1 MSPTMA
7 SKAFKGSWA
16 DLAKATSRLS
26 NVYKFPKGFR
36 VSGTI
41 VGVKPSN
48 TTKLDLALVASQTPC
63 SAAAV
68 ITKTKFHAAPI
79 TFSRKLLESHSSG
92 IRGVIINSGNANA
105 VTGPG
110 GLADATAMS
119 QAADKL
125 LGTQNSTLVM
135 STGVIGQR
143 LPIKKILD
151 GVPAAHEALGDSNT
165 HWLECATAICTTDTF
180 PKLRSKSFTL
190 PSSPSIEYRIAGMTK
205 GAGMICPNMA
215 TLLGVIVT
223 DAPIAASA
231 LQTALRAATDKSFNS
246 ISVDNDMSTNDILA
260 VLANG
265 AAGGS
270 EVTAEKSADFEAF
283 KVVLTELA
291 TDLAKLIVQ
300 DGEGATKFITIRV
313 TDALSEAGARQIAAT
328 VAQSSLFKTAMYGKD
343 ANWGRIVAS
352 AGSAFV
358 RPGQA
363 QVDDAPDL
371 NPDTTSVSLIPA
383 DGSAELRLLVNGV
396 PEVVDEARAA
406 EVLEHSD
413 IEIVLSLGTGTHEA
427 VHWTCDLSHEYVTIN
442 GDYRT

>member
-1 MSPTMA
+1 ML
-7 SKAFKGSWA
+7 SKVFKSSWQK
-16 DLAKATSRLS
+16 DVAKATKRIT
-26 NVYKFPKGFR
+26 NVTFKYPKGFQA
-36 VSGTI
+36 SGTI

-48 TTKLDLALVASQTPC
+48 TTKLDLAFIASQKPC

-68 ITKTKFHAAPI
+68 VTKTKFQAAPI
-79 TFSRKLLESHSSG
+79 TFNRRLLESNSSK

-110 GLADATAMS
+110 GFADAAAMS
-119 QAADKL
+119 ETASKY
-125 LGTQNSTLVM
+125 LGAEASALVM

-151 GVPAAHEALGDSNT
+151 GVPAAHEALGDSDM

-180 PKLRSKSFTL
+180 PKLKSKSFTL
-190 PSSPSIEYRIAGMTK
+190 PSSPSIEYQMVGMTK

-215 TLLGVIVT
+215 TLLGVIAT
-223 DAPIAASA
+223 DAPIAAPA
-231 LQTALRAATDKSFNS
+231 LQTALRSATDKSFNS
-246 ISVDNDMSTNDILA
+246 ISIDNDMSTNDIVA

-265 AAGGS
+265 AAGG
-270 EVTAEKSADFEAF
+270 EQVTAEDKEDFDAF
-283 KVVLTELA
+283 QAVLNDLSI
-291 TDLAKLIVQ
+291 DLAKLIVE

-343 ANWGRIVAS
+343 ANWGRIVAA

-358 RPGQA
+358 RPGQT

-371 NPDTTSVSLIPA
+371 DPDAMNVSLVPE
-383 DGSAELRLLVNGV
+383 DGSDKLELLVNGQ
-396 PEVVDEARAA
+396 PKVVDEARAA
-406 EVLEHSD
+406 EILQMDKVEVL
-413 IEIVLSLGTGTHEA
+413 ISLGTGSHEA

>member
-1 MSPTMA
+1 MA
-7 SKAFKGSWA
+7 SKLFKASWQ
-16 DLAKATSRLS
+16 DLAKATKRINKSYT
-26 NVYKFPKGFR
+26 VPKGFK

-41 VGVKPSN
+41 VGVKPNN
-48 TTKLDLALVASQTPC
+48 TTKADLAFIASQTPC

-68 ITKTKFHAAPI
+68 LTKTKFHAAPI
-79 TFSRKLLESHSSG
+79 TFTQKLLASHSTG
-92 IRGVIINSGNANA
+92 IRGVIINAGNANA

-110 GLADATAMS
+110 GLADAAAMS
-119 QAADKL
+119 QAADRV
-125 LGTQNSTLVM
+125 LGAENSTLVM

-143 LPIKKILD
+143 LPIQKILD
-151 GVPAAHEALGDSNT
+151 GVPAAHAALGDSAT

-180 PKLRSKSFTL
+180 PKLVSKTFTL
-190 PSSPSIEYRIAGMTK
+190 PSSPSVEYRIAGMTK

-215 TLLGVIVT
+215 TLLGVIAT
-223 DAPIAASA
+223 DAPVAAPA
-231 LQTALRAATDKSFNS
+231 LQDALRAATHKSFNS
-246 ISVDNDMSTNDILA
+246 ISVDNDMSTNDIIA

-270 EVTAEKSADFEAF
+270 EVTTASSADFEAF
-283 KVVLTELA
+283 KAVLTELA
-291 TDLAKLIVQ
+291 TDMAKLIVR

-358 RPGQA
+358 RPGQV

-371 NPDTTSVSLIPA
+371 NPDTMNVTLIPA
-383 DGSAELRLLVNGV
+383 DGSPELKLLVNGV
-396 PEVVDEARAA
+396 PEAVDEARAA
-406 EVLEHSD
+406 EILEHED
-413 IEIVLSLGTGTHEA
+413 IEFVLSLGTGSHEA

>member
-1 MSPTMA
+1 MMS
-7 SKAFKGSWA
+7 KLFKSSWK
-16 DLAKATSRLS
+16 DIAKATTRAP
-26 NVYKFPKGFR
+26 NVFKYPKGFK

-41 VGVKPSN
+41 VGVKPNN
-48 TTKLDLALVASQTPC
+48 TTKLDLALIASQTPC

-68 ITKTKFHAAPI
+68 VTKTKFRAAPV
-79 TFSRKLLESHSSG
+79 TFSRKLIDTQSSN

-110 GLADATAMS
+110 GLADAQAMS
-119 QAADKL
+119 QAADQY
-125 LGTQNSTLVM
+125 LGAENSALVM

-151 GVPAAHEALGDSNT
+151 GVPAAHEALGDSDM

-180 PKLRSKSFTL
+180 PKLKSKAFTL

-215 TLLGVIVT
+215 TLLGVIAT
-223 DAPIAASA
+223 DAPISVPA
-231 LQTALRAATDKSFNS
+231 LQAALRAAIDKSFNS
-246 ISVDNDMSTNDILA
+246 ISIDNDMSTNDIVA

-270 EVTAEKSADFEAF
+270 EVTVEEAADFEAF
-283 KVVLTELA
+283 KTVLTELS
-291 TDLAKLIVQ
+291 TDLAKLIVE

-313 TDALSEAGARQIAAT
+313 TDALSEASACQIAAT

-358 RPGQA
+358 RPGQV

-371 NPDTTSVSLIPA
+371 NPDTTSVTLIPA
-383 DGSAELRLLVNGV
+383 DGSAELKLLVNGV
-396 PEVVDEARAA
+396 PEAVDEARAA
-406 EVLEHSD
+406 EILEQPN
-413 IEIVLSLGTGTHEA
+413 IEVVLSLGTGSHEA

>member
-1 MSPTMA
+1 MF
-7 SKAFKGSWA
+7 SKLFRGSWK
-16 DLAKATSRLS
+16 DVPKATSRAT
-26 NVYKFPKGFR
+26 NAFQCPKGFKA
-36 VSGTI
+36 SGTI
-41 VGVKPSN
+41 VGVKPNN
-48 TTKLDLALVASQTPC
+48 TTKLDLAFIASQSPC

-79 TFSRKLLESHSSG
+79 TFSRKLLESHSSN

-110 GLADATAMS
+110 GLADAQAMS
-119 QAADKL
+119 QAADRY
-125 LGTQNSTLVM
+125 LGAEHSALVM

-151 GVPAAHEALGDSNT
+151 GVPAAHEALGDSDM

-180 PKLRSKSFTL
+180 PKLKSKTFAL

-215 TLLGVIVT
+215 TLLGVIAT
-223 DAPIAASA
+223 DAPIAAPA
-231 LQTALRAATDKSFNS
+231 LQSALRAATDKSFNS
-246 ISVDNDMSTNDILA
+246 ISIDNDMSTNDIVA

-270 EVTAEKSADFEAF
+270 EVTTEKAADFEAF
-283 KVVLTELA
+283 KTVLTELA
-291 TDLAKLIVQ
+291 TDLAKLIVE

-328 VAQSSLFKTAMYGKD
+328 VAQSSLFKTAIYGKD

-358 RPGQA
+358 RPGQV

-371 NPDTTSVSLIPA
+371 NPDTISVSLMPA
-383 DGSAELRLLVNGV
+383 DGTPELMLLVNGV
-396 PEVVDEARAA
+396 PEVVDETRAA
-406 EVLEHSD
+406 EILEHGN
-413 IEIVLSLGTGTHEA
+413 IEVVLSLGTGSHEA

>member
-1 MSPTMA
+1 ML
-7 SKAFKGSWA
+7 SKLFKSSWQK
-16 DLAKATSRLS
+16 DVAKATKRKP
-26 NVYKFPKGFR
+26 NAFKYPKGFR

-41 VGVKPSN
+41 VGVKPNN
-48 TTKLDLALVASQTPC
+48 TSKLDLAFITSQSPC

-68 ITKTKFHAAPI
+68 VTKTKFQAAPI
-79 TFSRKLLESHSSG
+79 TFCRQLLDSHGSQ

-110 GLADATAMS
+110 GLSDAVAMS
-119 QAADKL
+119 KAASHY
-125 LGTQNSTLVM
+125 LGADSSALVM

-143 LPIKKILD
+143 LPIDKIVD
-151 GVPAAHEALGDSNT
+151 GVPAAHEALGDSDM
-165 HWLECATAICTTDTF
+165 HWLDCATAICTTDTF
-180 PKLRSKSFTL
+180 PKLKAKTFTL

-215 TLLGVIVT
+215 TLLGVIAT
-223 DAPIAASA
+223 DAPIAVPA
-231 LQTALRAATDKSFNS
+231 LQAALRAATDKSFNS
-246 ISVDNDMSTNDILA
+246 ISIDNDMSTNDIVA

-270 EVTAEKSADFEAF
+270 EVTAENKADFEAF
-283 KVVLTELA
+283 QTVLTDLA
-291 TDLAKLIVQ
+291 TDLAKLIVE
-300 DGEGATKFITIRV
+300 DGEGATKFITVRV

-371 NPDTTSVSLIPA
+371 NPDTTSVSLVPA
-383 DGSAELRLLVNGV
+383 DGSKELKLLVNGR
-396 PEVVDEARAA
+396 PESVDEERAA
-406 EVLEHSD
+406 EILQLD
-413 IEIVLSLGTGTHEA
+413 NIEVVVSLGTGSHEA

>member
-1 MSPTMA
+1 MA
-7 SKAFKGSWA
+7 YKLLKGSWK
-16 DLAKATSRLS
+16 DLAKATSRIPS
-26 NVYKFPKGFR
+26 SFTFPKGFQA
-36 VSGTI
+36 SGTI
-41 VGVKPSN
+41 VGVKPKN
-48 TTKLDLALVASQTPC
+48 TTKLDLAFLASKTPC

-68 ITKTKFHAAPI
+68 VTKTKFHAAPI
-79 TFSRKLLESHSSG
+79 TFSRQLLESHSSN
-92 IRGVIINSGNANA
+92 IRGVIVNSGNANA

-110 GLADATAMS
+110 GLADAAAMS
-119 QAADKL
+119 QAADQL
-125 LGTQNSTLVM
+125 LGTKNSTLVM

-151 GVPAAHEALGDSNT
+151 GVPAAHEALGDSDM

-180 PKLRSKSFTL
+180 PKIRSKTFTL
-190 PSSPSIEYRIAGMTK
+190 PSSPLIEYRIAGMTK

-215 TLLGVIVT
+215 TLLGVIAT
-223 DAPIAASA
+223 DAPISAPA
-231 LQTALRAATDKSFNS
+231 LQAALRAATDKSFNS
-246 ISVDNDMSTNDILA
+246 ISVDNDMSTNDIVA

-270 EVTAEKSADFEAF
+270 EVTVEKAADFEAF
-283 KVVLTELA
+283 KNALTDLS

-300 DGEGATKFITIRV
+300 DGEGATKFLTIRV
-313 TDALSEAGARQIAAT
+313 TNALSEAGARQIAAT
-328 VAQSSLFKTAMYGKD
+328 VAQSSLVKTAMYGKD

-371 NPDTTSVSLIPA
+371 NPDTTTVSLIPG
-383 DGSAELRLLVNGV
+383 DGSAELKLLVNGV
-396 PEVVDEARAA
+396 PESVNETRAA
-406 EVLEHSD
+406 EILDQDNLS
-413 IEIVLSLGTGTHEA
+413 IVISLGTGSHEA
-427 VHWTCDLSHEYVTIN
+427 VHWTCDMSHEYVTIN

>member
-1 MSPTMA
+1 ML
-7 SKAFKGSWA
+7 SKVFKSSWQK
-16 DLAKATSRLS
+16 DVAKATSRAATI
-26 NVYKFPKGFR
+26 YKPPKGFK

-41 VGVKPSN
+41 VGVKPNN
-48 TTKLDLALVASQTPC
+48 TTKLDLAFITSQSPC

-68 ITKTKFHAAPI
+68 VTKTKFQAAPI
-79 TFSRKLLESHSSG
+79 TVSRKLLESHGSN

-105 VTGPG
+105 VTGSG
-110 GLADATAMS
+110 GLEDALAMS
-119 QAADKL
+119 KTADQY
-125 LGTQNSTLVM
+125 LGAENSALVM

-143 LPIKKILD
+143 LPIKRILD
-151 GVPAAHEALGDSNT
+151 GIPAAHEALGDSEM
-165 HWLECATAICTTDTF
+165 HWMECATAICTTDTF
-180 PKLRSKSFTL
+180 PKLRFRTFTL

-215 TLLGVIVT
+215 TLLGVVAT
-223 DAPIAASA
+223 DAPIATPA
-231 LQTALRAATDKSFNS
+231 LQAALRAATDKSFNS
-246 ISVDNDMSTNDILA
+246 ISIDNDMSTNDIVA

-270 EVTAEKSADFEAF
+270 EVTAEKKEDFETF
-283 KVVLTELA
+283 KAVLTDLSV
-291 TDLAKLIVQ
+291 DLAKLIVQ

-363 QVDDAPDL
+363 QVDDAPDI
-371 NPDTTSVSLIPA
+371 DVDRMCVSLVPA
-383 DGSAELRLLVNGV
+383 DGSAELKLLVDGR
-396 PEVVDEARAA
+396 PEVVDESRAA
-406 EVLEHSD
+406 SILQNENVEFV
-413 IEIVLSLGTGTHEA
+413 ISLGTGSHEA
-427 VHWTCDLSHEYVTIN
+427 THWTCDLSHEYVTIN

>member
-1 MSPTMA
+1 MT
-7 SKAFKGSWA
+7 SKLLRGAWA
-16 DLAKATSRLS
+16 DLAKATSRIS
-26 NVYKFPKGFR
+26 APTFPKGFKA
-36 VSGTI
+36 SGTI
-41 VGVKPSN
+41 VSVKPKN
-48 TTKLDLALVASQTPC
+48 TTKPDLALIASETPC

-68 ITKTKFHAAPI
+68 VTKTKFHAAPI
-79 TFSRKLLESHSSG
+79 TFSRKLLESNSSK

-110 GLADATAMS
+110 GLADAKAMS
-119 QAADKL
+119 EVADHY
-125 LGTQNSTLVM
+125 LGATESTLVM

-151 GVPAAHEALGDSNT
+151 GVPAAHAALGGTYTN
-165 HWLECATAICTTDTF
+165 WLECATAICTTDTF
-180 PKLRSKSFTL
+180 PKLKSRTFTL
-190 PSSPSIEYRIAGMTK
+190 PSSPSVEYCIAGMTK

-215 TLLGVIVT
+215 TLLGVIAT
-223 DAPIAASA
+223 DAPIAAPA
-231 LQTALRAATDKSFNS
+231 LQAALRAATDKSFNS
-246 ISVDNDMSTNDILA
+246 ISVDNDMSTNDIVA

-265 AAGGS
+265 AAGGA
-270 EVTAEKSADFEAF
+270 EVTAEADKAADFEAF
-283 KVVLTELA
+283 KAVLTDLA

-328 VAQSSLFKTAMYGKD
+328 VAQSSLVKTAMYGKD

-371 NPDTTSVSLIPA
+371 NPDTTSVTLVPA
-383 DGSAELRLLVNGV
+383 DGSAELKLLVGGV

-406 EVLEHSD
+406 EILEQRD
-413 IEIVLSLGTGTHEA
+413 IEIVLSLGTGSHEA
-427 VHWTCDLSHEYVTIN
+427 VHWTCDMSHEYVTIN

>member
-1 MSPTMA
+1 MA
-7 SKAFKGSWA
+7 SKLFKASWQ
-16 DLAKATSRLS
+16 DLAKATKRISKTYA
-26 NVYKFPKGFR
+26 VPKGFK

-48 TTKLDLALVASQTPC
+48 STKADLAFIASETPC

-68 ITKTKFHAAPI
+68 YTKTKFRAAPI
-79 TFSRKLLESHSSG
+79 TFTRKLLESHSTN

-110 GLADATAMS
+110 GLADAAAMS
-119 QAADKL
+119 QAADQV
-125 LGTQNSTLVM
+125 LGAANSTLVM

-151 GVPAAHEALGDSNT
+151 GVPAAHEALGDTTS

-180 PKLRSKSFTL
+180 PKLEAKTFTL

-215 TLLGVIVT
+215 TLLSMIAT
-223 DAPIAASA
+223 DAPIAAPA
-231 LQTALRAATDKSFNS
+231 LQAALRAATVKSFNS
-246 ISVDNDMSTNDILA
+246 ISIDNDMSTNDIVA

-270 EVTAEKSADFEAF
+270 EVTEVKGADFEAF
-283 KVVLTELA
+283 KTVLTELA
-291 TDLAKLIVQ
+291 TDLAKLIVR

-313 TDALSEAGARQIAAT
+313 TNALSEAGARQVAAT

-358 RPGQA
+358 RPGQV

-371 NPDTTSVSLIPA
+371 NPDTTNVSIIPS
-383 DGSAELRLLVNGV
+383 DGSPELKLLVNGV
-396 PEVVDEARAA
+396 PEVVDETRAA
-406 EVLEHSD
+406 EILEQED
-413 IEIVLSLGTGTHEA
+413 IEIVISLGTGSHEA
-427 VHWTCDLSHEYVTIN
+427 VHWTCDMSHEYVTIN

>member
-1 MSPTMA
+1 MT
-7 SKAFKGSWA
+7 SKLLRGAWT
-16 DLAKATSRLS
+16 DLAKATSRIS
-26 NVYKFPKGFR
+26 APTFPKGFKA
-36 VSGTI
+36 SGTI
-41 VGVKPSN
+41 VSVKPRN
-48 TTKLDLALVASQTPC
+48 TTKPDLALIASDTPC

-68 ITKTKFHAAPI
+68 VTKTKFHAAPI
-79 TFSRKLLESHSSG
+79 TFSRKLLESNSSQ

-110 GLADATAMS
+110 GLEDAKAMS
-119 QAADKL
+119 QAA
-125 LGTQNSTLVM
+125 GRFIGAPESALVM

-151 GVPAAHEALGDSNT
+151 GVPAAHAALGSTYTN
-165 HWLECATAICTTDTF
+165 WLECATAICTTDTF
-180 PKLRSKSFTL
+180 PKLKSKTFTL
-190 PSSPSIEYRIAGMTK
+190 PSSPSIEYCIAGMTK

-215 TLLGVIVT
+215 TLLSVIAT
-223 DAPIAASA
+223 DAPIAAPA
-231 LQTALRAATDKSFNS
+231 LQAALRAATDKSFNS
-246 ISVDNDMSTNDILA
+246 ISVDNDMSTNDIVA

-265 AAGGS
+265 AAGGA
-270 EVTAEKSADFEAF
+270 EVTAEKAADFEAF
-283 KVVLTELA
+283 KAVLTELA
-291 TDLAKLIVQ
+291 TDLAKLIVE

-328 VAQSSLFKTAMYGKD
+328 VAQSSLVKTAMYGKD

-371 NPDTTSVSLIPA
+371 NPDTTSVSLVPA
-383 DGSAELRLLVNGV
+383 DGSPVLKLLVNGV
-396 PEVVDEARAA
+396 PEAVDEARAA
-406 EVLEHSD
+406 EILEQRD
-413 IEIVLSLGTGTHEA
+413 IEIVLSLGTGSQEA
-427 VHWTCDLSHEYVTIN
+427 VHWTCDMSHEYVTIN

>member
-1 MSPTMA
+1 ML
-7 SKAFKGSWA
+7 SKLFKSSWK
-16 DLAKATSRLS
+16 DVAKATSRATHAFK
-26 NVYKFPKGFR
+26 YPKGFK

-48 TTKLDLALVASQTPC
+48 TTKLDLAFITSQTPC

-68 ITKTKFHAAPI
+68 VTKTKFQAAPI
-79 TFSRKLLESHSSG
+79 TFSRKLLESHSSN

-110 GLADATAMS
+110 GLADAVAMS
-119 QAADKL
+119 KAADQY
-125 LGTQNSTLVM
+125 LGAENSALVM

-151 GVPAAHEALGDSNT
+151 GLPAAHEALGDSNM
-165 HWLECATAICTTDTF
+165 HWLDCATAICTTDTF
-180 PKLRSKSFTL
+180 PKLRSRIFTL

-215 TLLGVIVT
+215 TLLGVIAT
-223 DAPIAASA
+223 DAPIATPA

-246 ISVDNDMSTNDILA
+246 ISIDNDMSTNDIVA

-270 EVTAEKSADFEAF
+270 EVAAENTEDFQIF
-283 KVVLTELA
+283 QGVLTDLA

-313 TDALSEAGARQIAAT
+313 KDALSEAGARQIAAT

-383 DGSAELRLLVNGV
+383 DGSEELKLLVNGK
-396 PEVVDEARAA
+396 PEVVDEVRAA
-406 EVLEHSD
+406 SVLQLDD
-413 IEIVLSLGTGTHEA
+413 IEVVISLGTGAHEA
-427 VHWTCDLSHEYVTIN
+427 IHWTCDLSHEYVTIN

>member
-1 MSPTMA
+1 MMA
-7 SKAFKGSWA
+7 SRLFKGSWK
-16 DLAKATSRLS
+16 DLTKASSRIS
-26 NVYKFPKGFR
+26 KNYTVPKGFK

-48 TTKLDLALVASQTPC
+48 TTKLDIALITSQTPC

-68 ITKTKFHAAPI
+68 VTKTKFHAAPI
-79 TFSRKLLESHSSG
+79 TFSRKLLDSHGSK

-110 GLADATAMS
+110 GLADAAAMS
-119 QAADKL
+119 QAADKC
-125 LGTQNSTLVM
+125 LGSENSILVM

-151 GVPAAHEALGDSNT
+151 GVPAAHEALGDSDA

-180 PKLRSKSFTL
+180 PKLVSKTFTL
-190 PSSPSIEYRIAGMTK
+190 PSSPSIEYRIAGMAK

-215 TLLGVIVT
+215 TLLAIVAT
-223 DAPIAASA
+223 DAPISTPA
-231 LQTALRAATDKSFNS
+231 LQAALQAATHKSFNS

-265 AAGGS
+265 AAGGV
-270 EVTAEKSADFEAF
+270 EVTADGTADFEAF
-283 KVVLTELA
+283 KTVLTDLA
-291 TDLAKLIVQ
+291 TDLAKLIVR

-313 TDALSEAGARQIAAT
+313 TDAFSESGARQIAAT

-358 RPGQA
+358 RPGQT

-371 NPDTTSVSLIPA
+371 DPDTTSVSLVPT
-383 DGSAELRLLVNGV
+383 DGSPELKLLVNGV

-406 EVLEHSD
+406 EILEHED
-413 IEIVLSLGTGTHEA
+413 IEIVLSLRTGSHEA
-427 VHWTCDLSHEYVTIN
+427 VHWTCDMSHEYVTIN

>member
-1 MSPTMA
+1 MI
-7 SKAFKGSWA
+7 SKLFKSSWK
-16 DLAKATSRLS
+16 DVVKATSRTTHGFK
-26 NVYKFPKGFR
+26 YPKGFK

-41 VGVKPSN
+41 VGVKPNN
-48 TTKLDLALVASQTPC
+48 TTKLDLALIASQTPC

-68 ITKTKFHAAPI
+68 VTKSKFHAAPI
-79 TFSRKLLESHSSG
+79 TFSRKLLESHSSN

-110 GLADATAMS
+110 GLADAQAMS
-119 QAADKL
+119 RAADQY
-125 LGTQNSTLVM
+125 LGADNSALVM
-135 STGVIGQR
+135 STGVIGQG

-151 GVPAAHEALGDSNT
+151 GVPVAHEALGDSDT

-180 PKLRSKSFTL
+180 PKLKSKTFTL

-215 TLLGVIVT
+215 TLLGVIAT
-223 DAPIAASA
+223 DAPIAAPA
-231 LQTALRAATDKSFNS
+231 LRTALRTATDKSFNS
-246 ISVDNDMSTNDILA
+246 ISIDNDMSTNDIVA

-270 EVTAEKSADFEAF
+270 EVTVEKTADFEAF
-283 KVVLTELA
+283 KTVLTDLS
-291 TDLAKLIVQ
+291 TDLAKLIVE

-313 TDALSEAGARQIAAT
+313 TNALSEAGARQIAAT
-328 VAQSSLFKTAMYGKD
+328 VAQSSLFKTAIYGKD

-358 RPGQA
+358 RPGQV

-371 NPDTTSVSLIPA
+371 KPDIMSVSLIPT
-383 DGSAELRLLVNGV
+383 DGTTELKLLVNGV
-396 PEVVDEARAA
+396 PEIVDETRAA
-406 EVLEHSD
+406 QILEHGE
-413 IEIVLSLGTGTHEA
+413 IEVVLSLGTGSHEA
-427 VHWTCDLSHEYVTIN
+427 IHWTCDLSHEYVTIN

>member
-1 MSPTMA
+1 ML
-7 SKAFKGSWA
+7 SKLFKSSWKK
-16 DLAKATSRLS
+16 DLAKATKRST
-26 NVYKFPKGFR
+26 NGFKYPKGFQ

-48 TTKLDLALVASQTPC
+48 TSKLDLAFITSQKPC

-68 ITKTKFHAAPI
+68 VTKTKFQAAPI
-79 TFSRKLLESHSSG
+79 TFNRRLLESHSSK
-92 IRGVIINSGNANA
+92 IHGVIINSGNANA

-110 GLADATAMS
+110 GLQDAAAMS
-119 QAADKL
+119 TAAASQ
-125 LGTQNSTLVM
+125 LGVENSTLVM

-143 LPIKKILD
+143 LPIDKILD
-151 GVPAAHEALGDSNT
+151 GLPAAYAAIGDSDT
-165 HWLECATAICTTDTF
+165 HWLDCATAICTTDTF
-180 PKLRSKSFTL
+180 PKLKSRVFTL

-215 TLLGVIVT
+215 TLLGVIAT
-223 DAPIAASA
+223 DAPIATPA
-231 LQTALRAATDKSFNS
+231 LQAALRAATDKSFNS
-246 ISVDNDMSTNDILA
+246 ISIDNDMSTNDTVA

-270 EVTAEKSADFEAF
+270 VVTTEHKDDFQAF
-283 KVVLTELA
+283 QTVLTDLA
-291 TDLAKLIVQ
+291 TDLAKLIVE

-358 RPGQA
+358 RPGQT

-371 NPDTTSVSLIPA
+371 NPDTTNVSLIPS
-383 DGSAELRLLVNGV
+383 DGSEELKLLVDGK

-406 EVLEHSD
+406 AILEHD
-413 IEIVLSLGTGTHEA
+413 NIEVVISLGTGSQEA

>member
-1 MSPTMA
+1 MI
-7 SKAFKGSWA
+7 SKLFKSSWK
-16 DLAKATSRLS
+16 DVAKATSRTTHGFK
-26 NVYKFPKGFR
+26 YPKGFK

-41 VGVKPSN
+41 VGVKPNN
-48 TTKLDLALVASQTPC
+48 TTKLDLALIASQTPC

-68 ITKTKFHAAPI
+68 VTKTKFHAAPI
-79 TFSRKLLESHSSG
+79 TFSRKLLESHSSN

-110 GLADATAMS
+110 GLADAQAMS
-119 QAADKL
+119 RAADQY
-125 LGTQNSTLVM
+125 LGAENSALVM

-151 GVPAAHEALGDSNT
+151 GVPAAHEALGDSDT

-180 PKLRSKSFTL
+180 PKLKSKTFTL

-215 TLLGVIVT
+215 TLLGVIAT
-223 DAPIAASA
+223 DAPIAAPV
-231 LQTALRAATDKSFNS
+231 LQAALRAATDKSFNS
-246 ISVDNDMSTNDILA
+246 ISIDNDMSTNDIVA

-270 EVTAEKSADFEAF
+270 EVTAEKTADFEVF
-283 KVVLTELA
+283 KTVLTDLS
-291 TDLAKLIVQ
+291 TDLAKLIVE

-313 TDALSEAGARQIAAT
+313 TNALSEAGARQIAAT
-328 VAQSSLFKTAMYGKD
+328 VAQSSLFKTAIYGKD

-358 RPGQA
+358 RPGQV

-383 DGSAELRLLVNGV
+383 DGSAELKLLVNGV
-396 PEVVDEARAA
+396 PEVVDETRAA
-406 EVLEHSD
+406 QILEQGEIEV
-413 IEIVLSLGTGTHEA
+413 VLSLGTGSHEA

>member
-1 MSPTMA
+1 MLKD
-7 SKAFKGSWA
+7 KA
-16 DLAKATSRLS
+16 AKW
-26 NVYKFPKGFR
+26 VPPKGFK

-41 VGVKPSN
+41 VGVKPNN
-48 TTKLDLALVASQTPC
+48 TTKLDLAFVTSEKPC

-68 ITKTKFHAAPI
+68 VTKTKFHAAPLI
-79 TFSRKLLESHSSG
+79 FNRKLLESHSSN

-105 VTGPG
+105 VTGAG
-110 GLADATAMS
+110 GLADAAAMA
-119 QAADKL
+119 QEADKC
-125 LGTQNSTLVM
+125 LGAENATLVM

-143 LPIKKILD
+143 LPIKKILG
-151 GVPAAHEALGDSNT
+151 GVPAAHQALGNSHK
-165 HWLECATAICTTDTF
+165 HWMECATAICTTDTF
-180 PKLRSKSFTL
+180 PKLESRTFTL
-190 PSSPSIEYRIAGMTK
+190 PSSPSIEYQIAGLTK

-215 TLLGVIVT
+215 TLLGVIAT
-223 DAPIAASA
+223 DAPVSASV

-246 ISVDNDMSTNDILA
+246 VSVDNDMSTNDIVA

-265 AAGGS
+265 AAGGQEITS
-270 EVTAEKSADFEAF
+270 ESSADFEAF
-283 KVVLTELA
+283 QTVLTDLA
-291 TDLAKLIVQ
+291 TDLAKLLVR

-313 TDALSEAGARQIAAT
+313 TNALSEAGARQIAAT

-358 RPGQA
+358 RPGQV

-383 DGSAELRLLVNGV
+383 DGSAELKLLVNGV

-406 EVLEHSD
+406 EILEHSD
-413 IEIVLSLGTGTHEA
+413 IEIVLSLGTGSHEA
-427 VHWTCDLSHEYVTIN
+427 VHWTCDMSHEYVTIN

>member
-1 MSPTMA
+1 MVFRA
-7 SKAFKGSWA
+7 AFKGSWK
-16 DLAKATSRLS
+16 DVAKATSRLPKVAS
-26 NVYKFPKGFR
+26 YPKGFK

-41 VGVKPSN
+41 VGVKPNN
-48 TTKLDLALVASQTPC
+48 TTKLDLALIASQTPC

-79 TFSRKLLESHSSG
+79 TFTRKLLESHSSN

-119 QAADKL
+119 HAADER
-125 LGTQNSTLVM
+125 LGTENSTIVM

-151 GVPAAHEALGDSNT
+151 GVPAAHEALGDSEN

-180 PKLRSKSFTL
+180 PKLASTTFTL
-190 PSSPSIEYRIAGMTK
+190 PSSPSVEYRIAGMTK

-215 TLLGVIVT
+215 TLLGVIAT
-223 DAPIAASA
+223 DAPIAAPA
-231 LQTALRAATDKSFNS
+231 LQAALRAATDKSFNS
-246 ISVDNDMSTNDILA
+246 ISVDNDMSTNDIIA

-270 EVTAEKSADFEAF
+270 EVTIENAQDFEAF
-283 KVVLTELA
+283 KGVLTNLA
-291 TDLAKLIVQ
+291 TDLAKLIVK

-358 RPGQA
+358 RPGQT

-383 DGSAELRLLVNGV
+383 DGSAELKLLVNGV
-396 PEVVDEARAA
+396 PEAVDETRAA
-406 EVLEHSD
+406 EILQHD
-413 IEIVLSLGTGTHEA
+413 NIEVVLSLGTGSQEA